1 MYKLKTFSSSVHS
14 PSAYCWCRSFSL
26 IKKLSS
32 PFKKKVTLAQCFQ
45 SVGQQNAAGV
55 RPAAPGNR
63 MSPEK
68 KSKERVLY
76 ICTFKIIMGINVKGG
91 KKKC

>member
-1 MYKLKTFSSSVHS
+1 
-14 PSAYCWCRSFSL
+14 
-26 IKKLSS
+26 
-32 PFKKKVTLAQCFQ
+32 
-45 SVGQQNAAGV
+45 
-55 RPAAPGNR
+55 

-91 KKKC
+91 EKNAKLKNALEDLREAAI